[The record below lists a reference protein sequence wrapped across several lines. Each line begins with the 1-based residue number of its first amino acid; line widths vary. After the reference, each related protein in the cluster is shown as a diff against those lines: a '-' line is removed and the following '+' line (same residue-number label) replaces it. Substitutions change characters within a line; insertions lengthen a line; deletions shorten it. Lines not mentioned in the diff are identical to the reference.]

1 MIVKLKNR
9 NLHIWI
15 IELNIYLMN
24 LSLLEKIKIMI
35 EDRIKLNGF
44 KNLSINLYLE
54 ENIIKKLT
62 LEFQAAFSHQC
73 LN

>member
-1 MIVKLKNR
+1 MIVKLKSR
-9 NLHIWI
+9 NLHFWI

-35 EDRIKLNGF
+35 EDKIKLNGF

-62 LEFQAAFSHQC
+62 LEFQASLSHKC

>member
-9 NLHIWI
+9 NQHFWI

-44 KNLSINLYLE
+44 RNLSINLYLE
-54 ENIIKKLT
+54 DNIIQKLT
-62 LEFQAAFSHQC
+62 LEFQAALSHQC
-73 LN
+73 LY

>member
-54 ENIIKKLT
+54 ENIIKKLI
-62 LEFQAAFSHQC
+62 LEFQAALSHQC

>member
-1 MIVKLKNR
+1 MKVKLKSR
-9 NLHIWI
+9 NLHFWI

-35 EDRIKLNGF
+35 EDKIKLNGF

-54 ENIIKKLT
+54 DNIIKKLT
-62 LEFQAAFSHQC
+62 LEFQAALSHKC

>member
-1 MIVKLKNR
+1 
-9 NLHIWI
+9 
-15 IELNIYLMN
+15 MN

-35 EDRIKLNGF
+35 EDKIKLNGF

-62 LEFQAAFSHQC
+62 LEFQASLSHKC

>member
-1 MIVKLKNR
+1 MIVKLKSR
-9 NLHIWI
+9 NLHFWI

-35 EDRIKLNGF
+35 EDKIKLNGF
-44 KNLSINLYLE
+44 KNLSINLYLD

-62 LEFQAAFSHQC
+62 LEFQVALNHQC

>member
-1 MIVKLKNR
+1 
-9 NLHIWI
+9 
-15 IELNIYLMN
+15 MN

-35 EDRIKLNGF
+35 EDKIKLNGF
-44 KNLSINLYLE
+44 KNLSINLYLD

-62 LEFQAAFSHQC
+62 LEFQVALNHQC

>member
-1 MIVKLKNR
+1 MIVKLKSINQ
-9 NLHIWI
+9 HFWI

-24 LSLLEKIKIMI
+24 LSLLEKIKILI
-35 EDRIKLNGF
+35 EDKIRLNGF

-54 ENIIKKLT
+54 DNIIKKLT
-62 LEFQAAFSHQC
+62 LEFQAALSHQC

>member
-1 MIVKLKNR
+1 MIVKLKSINQ
-9 NLHIWI
+9 HFWI

-35 EDRIKLNGF
+35 EDKIKLNGF

-54 ENIIKKLT
+54 DNIIKKLT
-62 LEFQAAFSHQC
+62 LEFQVALNHQC